1 MLGPWIKL
9 EVVKQEM
16 ARVNNDILGISK
28 LKWTGVDEFY
38 SDNYNSFKRTYAA
51 CPWLP
56 GLLYSL
62 FLTPWQATANHASV
76 KDSWALTGKSGS
88 VSCGVTA
95 PFSWVLVCTRFCLCP
110 PRVCF
115 PSPEAVLLSN
125 PTGLQNQIPW
135 RFSVPLPD
143 PQVGKSIV
151 GPKTFVTVWELLGK
165 LSFSNVQNVS
175 TGYNYIWYSVRI
187 PRVYSFG

>member
-1 MLGPWIKL
+1 MLG
-9 EVVKQEM
+9 
-16 ARVNNDILGISK
+16 
-28 LKWTGVDEFY
+28 
-38 SDNYNSFKRTYAA
+38 
-51 CPWLP
+51 LP

-62 FLTPWQATANHASV
+62 FPTPWQATANHASV

-151 GPKTFVTVWELLGK
+151 GPKTFVTVWELLGE